1 MKKDN
6 WILKVL
12 LFTFIITILVS
23 GLSNYI
29 SNNTNIIVLIIITI
43 IITII
48 GILFDMIGT
57 SVLTA
62 KESNFHSMASYKVK
76 GSKKGI
82 KLIKNRSNIASFCND
97 VIGDICGIISGGFGA
112 VLSISVA
119 DFLGISVVISTII
132 VTAIISSLTVGGK
145 SLGKIL
151 AIKNADKIIFRTAK
165 IKKMLS
171 IK

>member
-1 MKKDN
+1 MNKLSWPIKVFFITL
-6 WILKVL
+6 ILAAVFSAASNL
-12 LFTFIITILVS
+12 LADLSVVMLVIALVIVITI
-23 GLSNYI
+23 G
-29 SNNTNIIVLIIITI
+29 II
-43 IITII
+43 
-48 GILFDMIGT
+48 FDMIGVA
-57 SVLTA
+57 VLTSKKENFHAMASKKIKGA
-62 KESNFHSMASYKVK
+62 KETIELLNNANMVSTV
-76 GSKKGI
+76 
-82 KLIKNRSNIASFCND
+82 CND
-97 VIGDICGIISGGFGA
+97 VVGDICGIISGGFGA

-119 DFLGISVVISTII
+119 HFFCVSVVISTII